1 MKRKAS
7 TSIDFGSDESSAAE
21 NEASVPETS
30 AVAITPPEYKVEMSK
45 SGRAEC
51 RKCDTKIAMDV
62 VRVGVTT
69 EGDWG
74 PLTRWQHLHCTIFHS
89 SITDAS
95 TLEGYASLPVSV
107 QEEVDAR
114 VEQSK
119 HEVDPDFV
127 PLNEDDLV
135 RTQWETPVDAP
146 PTLLM
151 PLLPYQKEG
160 LGWMLHQVAQC
171 KVLMNL
177 HVMQL
182 GIAIDC
188 TWRNIG

>member
-7 TSIDFGSDESSAAE
+7 TSIDFGSEESSATE
-21 NEASVPETS
+21 EEATTPETH
-30 AVAITPPEYKVEMSK
+30 AVAITAPEYKVEMSK

-51 RKCDTKIAMDV
+51 RKCDTKIALNV

-89 SITDAS
+89 SITDATS
-95 TLEGYASLPVSV
+95 LEGYASLPPSV

-114 VEQSK
+114 VEQSQ
-119 HEVDPDFV
+119 HEVDSDFV

-135 RTQWETPVDAP
+135 RTQWEKPVDAP

-160 LGWMLHQVAQC
+160 LGWMLHQV
-171 KVLMNL
+171 V
-177 HVMQL
+177 
-182 GIAIDC
+182 
-188 TWRNIG
+188 